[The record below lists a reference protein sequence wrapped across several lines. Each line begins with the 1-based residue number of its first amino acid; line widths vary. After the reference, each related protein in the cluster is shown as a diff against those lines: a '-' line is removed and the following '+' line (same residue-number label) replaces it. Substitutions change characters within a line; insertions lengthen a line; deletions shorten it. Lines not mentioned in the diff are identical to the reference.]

1 MGKWTPKSDKL
12 ERRRCQDERC
22 PSRKIHEGI
31 PPGSS
36 EAGNGRE
43 AIIAGGSP
51 PVVPGAID
59 VRVLRHKGPANW
71 EMSARRTGP

>member
-1 MGKWTPKSDKL
+1 MKGVPQG
-12 ERRRCQDERC
+12 R
-22 PSRKIHEGI
+22 IHEGI

-59 VRVLRHKGPANW
+59 VRVLGEGTKGRPNW
-71 EMSARRTGP
+71 EMSGKERTGP